1 MNATQMF
8 YSTLHCIVHGKLKIQ
23 VLLNFLI
30 RYMALLQLHQNGLLA
45 SRSSETYIRPNVNQ
59 SEQDRVPPRKSKA
72 NRKTSS
78 ATSSSRN
85 EALKNRK
92 VESEHLTREIVAR
105 IYQEQLEKLAQVAEA
120 SGNVVELLTY
130 RQELARL
137 SQGWAR
143 RPVKTDDGLKEDKE
157 NRDEAIERPK
167 KFGNDVTERLP
178 EIKMDVD
185 QPQDLSVNG
194 SSETLYPTQEAS
206 AFPSVK
212 VGFSSTPTGGPP
224 GSGLLSPLQRM
235 QSITN
240 SLMLQSPSS
249 SSQTPQPT
257 RAVLPPISQEQFDLY
272 ANISTDELV
281 KRVKDVLS
289 QYSISQ
295 RLFGEFV
302 LGLSQGSVSDLLA
315 RPKPW
320 HLLTQKGREPFIRM
334 QMFVDDSEAVQRL
347 VASQYRVPPEKL
359 LHSNSSGSQLD
370 DESGGKCDQQHC
382 CLVFVMLENTY

>member
-1 MNATQMF
+1 MP
-8 YSTLHCIVHGKLKIQ
+8 
-23 VLLNFLI
+23 
-30 RYMALLQLHQNGLLA
+30 
-45 SRSSETYIRPNVNQ
+45 ETYSRPTVNQ
-59 SEQDRVPPRKSKA
+59 PEPDRAPPRKSKA

-143 RPVKTDDGLKEDKE
+143 RPVKPDGLKEDKE
-157 NRDEAIERPK
+157 NRDEAVERPK
-167 KFGNDVTERLP
+167 KFGNDGMERLP

-194 SSETLYPTQEAS
+194 SSETLHPTQEAG

-212 VGFSSTPTGGPP
+212 VGFSTTPTVSP

-235 QSITN
+235 QSIAN

-249 SSQTPQPT
+249 SSQAPQPV

-359 LHSNSSGSQLD
+359 LHSSSSSQLD
-370 DESGGKCDQQHC
+370 DRSGGKYVC
-382 CLVFVMLENTY
+382 MIRSITS